1 MPTPQPTRSPYRT
14 YRSPTSGQFRD
25 TNSLDVPPVGTQ
37 AVPKKTDL
45 VSPQYTHTQL
55 GNTRTA
61 SSRAGSRPASRTVAI
76 QKTKQV
82 VVSKRRVINESSAAK
97 QTLKGGAILFGLV
110 LGLVILKDLFDLVSL
125 ALDAI
130 GAGLTAT
137 VVGSVIGVPLAI
149 LSEVL
154 NKFGTLVVDVTV
166 LFYFWFTGGKFALRL
181 VVMSIGAIID
191 AVPVLNTLPI
201 TTITFVIAFVVG
213 RAISK
218 VESNLLGGA
227 ATSVIAKRI

>member
-1 MPTPQPTRSPYRT
+1 
-14 YRSPTSGQFRD
+14 
-25 TNSLDVPPVGTQ
+25 
-37 AVPKKTDL
+37 
-45 VSPQYTHTQL
+45 
-55 GNTRTA
+55 
-61 SSRAGSRPASRTVAI
+61 
-76 QKTKQV
+76 
-82 VVSKRRVINESSAAK
+82 VINESSAAK